1 MFSCFVFFLSFFWL
15 GCFSQIGYWIWFE
28 LCLLLIIV
36 IATRETPSSS
46 LLIFLLFELGFSLCY
61 LLWSFW
67 EVAFF
72 YTIFCAGKLGLF
84 PFWFWVFRFFQDF
97 SFRLCIIVITF
108 FKVLVVV
115 ILVSF
120 SPSVPFLLLVCLN
133 FFRAFGLFLSIQDLK
148 IFFCFCVILS
158 RSWLVFFVFRELT
171 FVYFLVY
178 FLMLWS
184 MLLLLFKEVFSS
196 FFVFLW
202 MRFYLGFPFL
212 GSFFIK
218 VAGLFDFFRFSVI
231 SCFLIFSSGII
242 FILCLFLLSSIFY
255 VRIGLIFLIF
265 LRFLSFFL

>member
-1 MFSCFVFFLSFFWL
+1 
-15 GCFSQIGYWIWFE
+15 
-28 LCLLLIIV
+28 
-36 IATRETPSSS
+36 
-46 LLIFLLFELGFSLCY
+46 
-61 LLWSFW
+61 
-67 EVAFF
+67 
-72 YTIFCAGKLGLF
+72 
-84 PFWFWVFRFFQDF
+84 
-97 SFRLCIIVITF
+97 
-108 FKVLVVV
+108 
-115 ILVSF
+115 
-120 SPSVPFLLLVCLN
+120 
-133 FFRAFGLFLSIQDLK
+133 
-148 IFFCFCVILS
+148 
-158 RSWLVFFVFRELT
+158 
-171 FVYFLVY
+171 
-178 FLMLWS
+178 